1 MQGLDLRATHVR
13 GSSWLHRL
21 DPVPKL
27 AWILVVIVV
36 AFATYDPVPLAAIA
50 VVGYLAGVSAGL
62 GRPLARVL
70 IALAP
75 IAASIVVIQTIA
87 PAACGTSCT
96 PVAHVGPLTLYLEG
110 MTRGLSLAS
119 RVVAMEV
126 VALGALM
133 ATHPSDLFAALA
145 RLRVPYLAN
154 FMVAMTLQLVPVLQR
169 EMGIVLAAQRARGLK
184 GTGFAAV
191 LPAFVPVFVGAF
203 ERVQRTAI
211 SLESRGFGGGGPRTS
226 YRRVR
231 FRPVD
236 LVVTVLAL
244 PAGLVGLWLGLTRW
258 SAAATGALPLSA
270 VAVEVI
276 FLAAATVFLAV
287 IGRAVTAIGRS

>member
-1 MQGLDLRATHVR
+1 MQGLDIRATHVR
-13 GSSWLHRL
+13 GRSWLHRL

-27 AWILVVIVV
+27 AWIGVVVVV

-50 VVGYLAGVSAGL
+50 VAGYLAGVSAGL

-96 PVAHVGPLTLYLEG
+96 PVAQVGPLTLYGEG
-110 MTRGLSLAS
+110 MTRGLSLAA
-119 RVVAMEV
+119 RIVAMEV

-145 RLRVPYLAN
+145 RLRVPYLAT
-154 FMVAMTLQLVPVLQR
+154 FMIAMTLQLVPALQR
-169 EMGIVLAAQRARGLK
+169 ELGIVLAAQRARGLRAS
-184 GTGFAAV
+184 GLGAV

-203 ERVQRTAI
+203 ERVGRTAI
-211 SLESRGFGGGGPRTS
+211 SLESRGFGGGPRTS

-231 FRPVD
+231 FRRVD
-236 LVVTVLAL
+236 LVVTALAL
-244 PAGLVGLWLGLTRW
+244 PAVLAGAWLGLTRW
-258 SAAATGALPLSA
+258 SAAATGMLPLSA
-270 VAVEVI
+270 AAVEVI
-276 FLAAATVFLAV
+276 FLAAATIFLVV
-287 IGRAVTAIGRS
+287 IGRAVAAIGRA